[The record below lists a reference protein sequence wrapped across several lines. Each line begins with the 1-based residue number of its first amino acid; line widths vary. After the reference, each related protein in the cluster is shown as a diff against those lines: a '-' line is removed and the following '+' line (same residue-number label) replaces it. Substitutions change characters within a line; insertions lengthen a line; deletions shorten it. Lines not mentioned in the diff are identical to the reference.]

1 VLRHPRSR
9 AWARSAISA
18 ATLALAVAG
27 LSTGAAAEEKHG
39 SLFVFGDSYADV
51 TLSDRTASNSLAQP
65 NPFVVPPFGTLPPG
79 IGLSLWRVYPVPL
92 AANLGIPH
100 SQIQDIAVGGATATP
115 FGSPD
120 PVIVPAPIAPG
131 NLSDQVRGFLAEN
144 PAFGPRDLVTIS
156 IGGNDGIGFV
166 GAAGNDVDGARAF
179 GGLVATLT
187 TAEIQKLI
195 GVGARTFVIAGFTG
209 MSNLGPEFIPDAVE
223 GAADAYANAY
233 FNGLQANLLSDA
245 QKGTR
250 FFMLDLFKLGA
261 QAVVDSRYGFKVTN
275 GESRCPSPAECPVN
289 GPDSTDTARVKYVLG
304 PDGLHLTSDGFQ
316 LVADYMAN
324 IVMAPDTIAVQ
335 PGIVTTTTSGFV
347 SSLFGRLD
355 ATRVTGYAASASPD
369 GSMGLGATEKS
380 RGPQAAPSSGRFTS
394 YAMGTFL
401 GGSRSD
407 STDVVGYDYDSVSG
421 TAGIEYSMNR
431 NLLLGVAANY
441 TTLGADLQNSANVDL
456 DGVQA
461 AAYLSYATRNIFA
474 DALVA
479 YGSHDLDLNRPGAV
493 DFKPISSST
502 DASALALAARAGYL
516 LDLGSLRAGPIAG
529 LTYIHTRV
537 GGYSEKGDDLATF
550 NVSSQTLDSLTGNLG
565 LRFLA
570 PFKAADGSIVVPY
583 LNVML
588 EHQFG
593 DDSRTLT
600 VDQVQTGSFLPI
612 LTSFP
617 NFDTRT
623 YGRVEGGV
631 TLQLTPDLSA
641 SITGAS
647 TFARDDGQD
656 YRVSAGLN
664 YRF

>member
-1 VLRHPRSR
+1 VLRHPRLR
-9 AWARSAISA
+9 AWTRPAVSA
-18 ATLALAVAG
+18 AILTLSVAG
-27 LSTGAAAEEKHG
+27 LLSGAVAEEKYG
-39 SLFVFGDSYADV
+39 RLFVFGDSYADL
-51 TLSDRTASNSLAQP
+51 TLSDKPASNPLAQ
-65 NPFVVPPFGTLPPG
+65 PFGTLPPG
-79 IGLSLWRVYPVPL
+79 VGLSLWRVYPVPL

-100 SQIQDIAVGGATATP
+100 SQIQDIAVGGATASP
-115 FGSPD
+115 FGNPD
-120 PVIVPAPIAPG
+120 PAIVPAPIAPG

-144 PAFGPRDLVTIS
+144 PTFGPRDLVTIS

-166 GAAGNDVDGARAF
+166 GTAGNNVAGATEF
-179 GGLVATLT
+179 GGLIATLT

-195 GVGARTFVIAGFTG
+195 RGGARTFVIAGFTG
-209 MSNLGPEFIPDAVE
+209 MSNLGAEFIPDAVE
-223 GAADAYANAY
+223 DAANAY
-233 FNGLQANLLSDA
+233 AEAYFKGLQANLLSDA

-250 FFMLDLFKLGA
+250 FFMLDLFKLGS
-261 QAVVDSRYGFKVTN
+261 QAVADARYGFTATKLDDKDN
-275 GESRCPSPAECPVN
+275 PIESRCPRPAACPVN
-289 GPDSTDTARVKYVLG
+289 NPDKPGATKYVLG
-304 PDGLHLTSDGFQ
+304 PDGLHLTSDGFK

-335 PGIVTTTTSGFV
+335 PGIVTTTTGGFV

-355 ATRVTGYAASASPD
+355 ATRVAGYGASMAPD
-369 GSMGLGATEKS
+369 GPMGLGATEKS

-401 GGSRSD
+401 GGSRSE
-407 STDVVGYDYDSVSG
+407 SADVVGYDYDAKSG
-421 TAGIEYSMNR
+421 TAGIEYSINR
-431 NLLLGVAANY
+431 NLILGLAANY
-441 TTLGADLQNSANVDL
+441 TTTSADLSDKANIDL
-456 DGVQA
+456 DAIQG
-461 AAYLSYATRNIFA
+461 AAYLSYATRQTFA
-474 DALVA
+474 EILAT
-479 YGSHDLDLNRPGAV
+479 YGSHDIGLNRPGV
-493 DFKPISSST
+493 IDTIRSDT
-502 DASALALAARAGYL
+502 DASSYALAARGGYL
-516 LDLGSLRAGPIAG
+516 FDFGSLRAGPIAG
-529 LTYIHTRV
+529 VTYIHTRV
-537 GGYSEKGDDLATF
+537 DGYKEQGDDLLTF
-550 NVSSQTLDSLTGNLG
+550 NVSAQTLDSLTGNLG
-565 LRFLA
+565 VRFLA
-570 PFKAADGSIVVPY
+570 PFKAADGSLVIPY

-593 DDSRTLT
+593 DASRSLT

-647 TFARDDGQD
+647 TFARDDGED